1 VLNLVLARGATG
13 PAGVTGPSGPTPSIE
28 IGSVSDGGSAGA
40 SLTPDGLGGF
50 LLDLVLP
57 IGATGATGAA
67 STVTGPTGSVG
78 ATGPSVTGP
87 TGAASTEV
95 GPTGPAGAS
104 VTGPT
109 GAAGAASTVTGPTG
123 EAGQSITGPT
133 GAVGAASTVTG
144 PTGAAGQSITGP
156 QGEPGAASTVTGPTG
171 AAGQSITGPTGA
183 VGQAG
188 AAGATG
194 ATGPAGE
201 GGGADSALRALF
213 APPAPTGVAAI
224 AGDEQATVSWSAP
237 TVLAQT
243 PITDYTVQSST
254 DSGSTWATFSRAES
268 TATNATVT
276 GLTNGT
282 PVAFRVAGVNG
293 AGTGS
298 YSAASSSVTPG
309 FTPASISGLQWW
321 LDASDAATLY
331 DATSGG
337 SLVAADGGVARWEDK
352 SGNAR
357 HLTQSTSG
365 SRPTRKTAIQ
375 NSRAVLRFDGSN
387 DSMSVPSSTA
397 TFKFL
402 HDGDSTVFVVLRP
415 GADANP
421 NTLYFILGTGNNS
434 GSLDGQTGYYLRY
447 DDRTSD
453 AAIFSDSLVH
463 VVGNGGQVRSGGVAT
478 SALPANAFA
487 LVTVRGDPGNATI
500 ASRSQVRLNGG
511 SAITQDTSSTNGA
524 TTLATGNATQNMFL
538 GATPGATP
546 SWHLVGDICE
556 VVMYDSALSDAD
568 RASVESYLM
577 TKWGLS

>member
-1 VLNLVLARGATG
+1 
-13 PAGVTGPSGPTPSIE
+13 
-28 IGSVSDGGSAGA
+28 
-40 SLTPDGLGGF
+40 
-50 LLDLVLP
+50 
-57 IGATGATGAA
+57 
-67 STVTGPTGSVG
+67 
-78 ATGPSVTGP
+78 
-87 TGAASTEV
+87 
-95 GPTGPAGAS
+95 
-104 VTGPT
+104 
-109 GAAGAASTVTGPTG
+109 
-123 EAGQSITGPT
+123 
-133 GAVGAASTVTG
+133 
-144 PTGAAGQSITGP
+144 
-156 QGEPGAASTVTGPTG
+156 VTGPTG

-183 VGQAG
+183 AG

-201 GGGADSALRALF
+201 GGGADAVLRALF
-213 APPAPTGVAAI
+213 VPPAPTGVAAT
-224 AGDEQATVSWSAP
+224 AGNEQATVSWSAP

-254 DSGSTWATFSRAES
+254 DSGSTWTTFSRATS
-268 TATNATVT
+268 AATNATVT

-321 LDASDAATLY
+321 LDASDASTLY

-337 SLVAADGGVARWEDK
+337 SLVAADGTVARWEDK
-352 SGNAR
+352 SSNGR
-357 HLTQSTSG
+357 HATQGTSG

-375 NSRAVLRFDGSN
+375 NSRDVLRFDGSN

-402 HDGDSTVFVVLRP
+402 HDGDSTVFVVLRA

-421 NTLYFILGTGNNS
+421 NAPYLILGTGIDS

-447 DDRTSD
+447 DDRTS
-453 AAIFSDSLVH
+453 ANAILSDSLVH
-463 VVGNGGQVRSGGVAT
+463 VVASGGQPRFAGIAT
-478 SALPANAFA
+478 SALPANTFA

-511 SAITQDTSSTNGA
+511 SAITQVTSDTNGA
-524 TTLATGNATQNMFL
+524 ATLPTGNATQNMFL

-556 VVMYDSALSDAD
+556 VVMYDSALSDTD
-568 RASVESYLM
+568 RASVESYLLA
-577 TKWGLS
+577 KWGLS